1 MRRRYPNARIVYS
14 GGNANLVSDDAA
26 KEADYAL
33 AVFESLGISKDR
45 LMMER
50 RSRNTPEN
58 AEFAKAMVSPKP
70 GERWLLVTS
79 AFHMPR
85 SVGMFR
91 KAGFA
96 GRGVSGGLARRRPFG
111 PATDFRSPPLEGLGR
126 IDTAVREWIGL
137 DRLLGHRQDR
147 ANSFRA
153 RAAKHVSIGTEP
165 GSPNLPLG
173 QSAAEG
179 VRHAT
184 SATQR
189 RNNSIWPRMV
199 ADLNSLLRLKTTVI
213 GMKMFAS
220 VEEMAAIPKIRRPTA
235 VHTTDQIVSMASRLG
250 WTVGI
255 TADDLVGAQCRA
267 VIGLAPQDEKWL
279 AGQNYVGV
287 WHGTAEDAR
296 KRQEALD
303 VVPYGHYQALAVS
316 PLASGRL
323 NPPDICLV
331 YATPGQMIILING
344 LQYTGY
350 KKFEW
355 GVVGETACA
364 DSWGR
369 ALKTGEPSL
378 SLPCYAERRYGGV
391 PDEEMLMALS
401 PAHLAKAI
409 VGMKQLA
416 KNGLRYPIAPYGIQT
431 DVRAGMGVSYAK
443 K

>member
-1 MRRRYPNARIVYS
+1 MQRAVTQDEKI
-14 GGNANLVSDDAA
+14 D
-26 KEADYAL
+26 L
-33 AVFESLGISKDR
+33 AG
-45 LMMER
+45 
-50 RSRNTPEN
+50 
-58 AEFAKAMVSPKP
+58 
-70 GERWLLVTS
+70 
-79 AFHMPR
+79 
-85 SVGMFR
+85 
-91 KAGFA
+91 
-96 GRGVSGGLARRRPFG
+96 
-111 PATDFRSPPLEGLGR
+111 
-126 IDTAVREWIGL
+126 
-137 DRLLGHRQDR
+137 
-147 ANSFRA
+147 
-153 RAAKHVSIGTEP
+153 
-165 GSPNLPLG
+165 
-173 QSAAEG
+173 
-179 VRHAT
+179 
-184 SATQR
+184 
-189 RNNSIWPRMV
+189 MV
-199 ADLNSLLRLKTTVI
+199 ADLNGLLRLKTTVI
-213 GMKMFAS
+213 GMKMFARA
-220 VEEMAAIPKIRRPTA
+220 EDMAAIPKIRRPTA

-279 AGQNYVGV
+279 AGQAYVGV
-287 WHGTAEDAR
+287 WHENAEDAR

-303 VVPYGHYQALAVS
+303 VVPHGQYQALVVS

-409 VGMKQLA
+409 TGMKALA
-416 KNGLRYPIAPYGIQT
+416 KNGLRYPIAPYGIQS
-431 DVRAGMGVSYAK
+431 DVRAGMGVSYARK
-443 K
+443 